1 MTKIILLDFWG
12 TLVENGVWSPTKQVR
27 NILGIRMPFPE
38 YVVRMEKSMMT
49 KEFPSLK
56 EVFESL
62 CEEFSVEC
70 NQEKLDRLIGLWN
83 KAWMLAKPYD
93 EVKEVLKR
101 LKKEYKLVLVSN
113 SDSLSV
119 NSVLEKFSMEEL
131 FDEKFLS
138 CQVGHIKSHAEFFNH
153 VLEKIGANVEECVMV
168 GDSIQSDMFGA
179 KNVGMKTI
187 LIDRK
192 NSRDY
197 HPKIKNL
204 NELEKVL
211 SI

>member
-38 YVVRMEKSMMT
+38 YVVKMEQSMMT
-49 KEFPSLK
+49 KKFSSLK
-56 EVFESL
+56 EVFKSL
-62 CEEFSVEC
+62 CEEFSIEC
-70 NQEKLDRLIGLWN
+70 DEQQLDRLIGLWN

-93 EVKEVLKR
+93 EVKKVLTR
-101 LKKEYKLVLVSN
+101 LKKDYKLVLVSN
-113 SDSLSV
+113 SDFLSV
-119 NSVLEKFSMEEL
+119 NRVLEKFSMEEL
-131 FDEKFLS
+131 FDDIFLS
-138 CQVGHIKSHAEFFNH
+138 CQVGHIKSHVEFFNH
-153 VLEKIGANVEECVMV
+153 VLEKIGAKVEDCVMV
-168 GDSIQSDMFGA
+168 GDSIQSDMVGA
-179 KNVGMKTI
+179 KNVGMKAI